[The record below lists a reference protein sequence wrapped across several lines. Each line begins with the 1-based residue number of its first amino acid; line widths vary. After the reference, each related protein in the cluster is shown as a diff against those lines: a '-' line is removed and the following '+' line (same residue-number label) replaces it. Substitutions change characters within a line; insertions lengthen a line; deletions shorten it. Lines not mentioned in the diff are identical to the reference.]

1 MNSYKREL
9 LIQGLCKT
17 WNYASK
23 SNNPH
28 IENKD
33 IKSSVMESMMAQIIE
48 GDAKLDMSSEDYH
61 EWVGVIAGWDSLEG
75 HEDEWRELVEDAAA
89 RWLVS
94 EISMEDNNAVR
105 YMAED
110 TQEIIDALEGSNDKP
125 GTAKKMIGYCR
136 LMALVEGK
144 FGYEIDDAA
153 RQKLSGAIEWFYYDQ
168 ILDVMMAEE
177 GYE

>member
-9 LIQGLCKT
+9 LIQGLCKVWSCNMSFNEQVSHDT
-17 WNYASK
+17 NAKQRALDYTMNQISCDSK
-23 SNNPH
+23 D
-28 IENKD
+28 KD
-33 IKSSVMESMMAQIIE
+33 MLRDE
-48 GDAKLDMSSEDYH
+48 YH
-61 EWVGVIAGWDSLEG
+61 DWVGVIAGWDSLDG

-110 TQEIIDALEGSNDKP
+110 TQEIIDAVEESNDKP
-125 GTAKKMIGYCR
+125 GTVKKMIGYCR

-144 FGYEIDDAA
+144 FGHVIDDTT
-153 RQKLSGAIEWFYYDQ
+153 RQKLSEAIEWFYYDQ